1 MSAFF
6 ERKIRT
12 LYQRFDVD
20 GSGSIDVADFNL
32 WGERLVAYGK
42 LTYQFRVKT
51 CFFLNKQFFFKFYSG
66 HLNEQQT
73 NELRKSLTTLWT
85 HYFCPMDANK
95 DGKEALIFIY
105 IYAEKN

>member
-51 CFFLNKQFFFKFYSG
+51 CFFFKLTILFQI
-66 HLNEQQT
+66 L
-73 NELRKSLTTLWT
+73 LRPSK
-85 HYFCPMDANK
+85 
-95 DGKEALIFIY
+95 
-105 IYAEKN
+105 

>member
-1 MSAFF
+1 MAAFF

-42 LTYQFRVKT
+42 LTCQLLHYILFKMNN
-51 CFFLNKQFFFKFYSG
+51 FFPK
-66 HLNEQQT
+66 
-73 NELRKSLTTLWT
+73 
-85 HYFCPMDANK
+85 A
-95 DGKEALIFIY
+95 I
-105 IYAEKN
+105 